1 LPHVPTLLLSAR
13 VRVFFRQLP
22 LALAGQPEGIHQMRV
37 AGRRLRV
44 ALPLVARKP
53 SGGRV
58 RRARRALKRVIRAA
72 GAGRD
77 LDVGLALF
85 DEQAAELEG
94 SPELVALRR
103 SLNTAR
109 TRGRR
114 RMQEALLDEDV
125 AGLRRDLR
133 AVAASGEETGS
144 VVLARIRQMRD
155 VEGEALLARLEAL
168 GDTFD
173 GEALHDVRRRVRRLR
188 YVAEAAAEVSGEE
201 SKAPKRLKELQ
212 EHLGGIHD
220 AWVLAGWLARHAV
233 AADRRQA
240 SARAAEARRLEA
252 ACLEVSGMRH
262 RAYLES
268 DPVGTLKEALVL
280 LAPAPALPWQE
291 SA

>member
-1 LPHVPTLLLSAR
+1 MPHVPTLLLSAR

-58 RRARRALKRVIRAA
+58 RRARRGLKRVIRAA

-85 DEQAAELEG
+85 DEQAAELTG
-94 SPELVALRR
+94 SPELDALRR
-103 SLNTAR
+103 SLVTAR

-133 AVAASGEETGS
+133 AVAATVEETGS
-144 VVLARIRQMRD
+144 VVLARIRQARD
-155 VEGEALLARLEAL
+155 VEGEALLARLSAL

-220 AWVLAGWLARHAV
+220 PWVLAEWLERNAV

-252 ACLEVSGMRH
+252 ACLEVSRMRH

>member
-1 LPHVPTLLLSAR
+1 LLLSAR

-37 AGRRLRV
+37 AGRRLRA

-53 SGGRV
+53 SGGRA

-85 DEQAAELEG
+85 DEQAADG

-103 SLNTAR
+103 SLTTAR

-133 AVAASGEETGS
+133 AVAASVEEAAS
-144 VVLARIRQMRD
+144 VVLARIRQARD

-188 YVAEAAAEVSGEE
+188 YVAEAAAEVSGEA

-240 SARAAEARRLEA
+240 SARAAEARRLGA
-252 ACLEVSGMRH
+252 ACLEVSRTRH
-262 RAYLES
+262 RAYLEA

-280 LAPAPALPWQE
+280 LAPAPAHPWQE

>member
-1 LPHVPTLLLSAR
+1 LPHVPTLLLAAR

-37 AGRRLRV
+37 AGRRLRGV
-44 ALPLVARKP
+44 LPLVARKP
-53 SGGRV
+53 AGARV
-58 RRARRALKRVIRAA
+58 RGARRALKRVIRAA

-85 DEQAAELEG
+85 DEQAAELDA
-94 SPELVALRR
+94 SPELTALRR
-103 SLNTAR
+103 RLATAR

-133 AVAASGEETGS
+133 AVAASVEETGS
-144 VVLARIRQMRD
+144 VVLARIRQARD
-155 VEGEALLARLEAL
+155 VEGEALLARLDVL
-168 GDTFD
+168 GDPFD

-201 SKAPKRLKELQ
+201 SRAPKRLKALQ

-220 AWVLAGWLARHAV
+220 AWMLAEWLGRHAV

-240 SARAAEARRLEA
+240 GARAAEARRLAA
-252 ACLEVSGMRH
+252 ACLELSQARH
-262 RAYLES
+262 RAYLEA
-268 DPVGTLKEALVL
+268 DPVGTLKEALVVL
-280 LAPAPALPWQE
+280 TPVPVQPWQE

>member
-1 LPHVPTLLLSAR
+1 
-13 VRVFFRQLP
+13 VFFRQLP
-22 LALAGQPEGIHQMRV
+22 LALGGQPEGIHQMRV

-85 DEQAAELEG
+85 DEQAAELDT

-103 SLNTAR
+103 SLTTAR

-125 AGLRRDLR
+125 AGLRRNLR
-133 AVAASGEETGS
+133 AVTASVEETGS
-144 VVLARIRQMRD
+144 VVLARIRQARD
-155 VEGEALLARLEAL
+155 VEGEGLLTRLSAL

-188 YVAEAAAEVSGEE
+188 YVAEAAAEVSGDA
-201 SKAPKRLKELQ
+201 SKAPKRLKEVQ
-212 EHLGGIHD
+212 EQLGGIHD
-220 AWVLAGWLARHAV
+220 AWVLAGWLERHAI

-240 SARAAEARRLEA
+240 SARAAEARRLAA
-252 ACLEVSGMRH
+252 ACLAVSRSRH
-262 RAYLES
+262 QAYLES
-268 DPVGTLKEALVL
+268 DPVGTLKEALLL
-280 LAPAPALPWQE
+280 LAPAPVHPWQE

>member
-1 LPHVPTLLLSAR
+1 MPHVPTLLLSAR

-44 ALPLVARKP
+44 ALPLVAQKP
-53 SGGRV
+53 AGARV
-58 RRARRALKRVIRAA
+58 RRARRALKRVLRAA

-85 DEQAAELEG
+85 DEQAAELDA
-94 SPELVALRR
+94 SPELAELRR
-103 SLNTAR
+103 SLATAR

-114 RMQEALLDEDV
+114 RMQEALLDEDI

-133 AVAASGEETGS
+133 AVAASVEETGS
-144 VVLARIRQMRD
+144 VVLARIRQARD
-155 VEGEALLARLEAL
+155 VEGEALLGRLDAL

-188 YVAEAAAEVSGEE
+188 YVGEAAAEVSGEE
-201 SKAPKRLKELQ
+201 SRAPGWLKGLQ

-220 AWVLAGWLARHAV
+220 AWVLAEWLERHAV

-240 SARAAEARRLEA
+240 SARSAEARRLAA
-252 ACLEVSGMRH
+252 ACLELSRARH
-262 RAYLES
+262 RAYLEA
-268 DPVGTLKEALVL
+268 DPVGTLKEALAL
-280 LAPAPALPWQE
+280 LAPAPVLPWQE